1 MTTGMILRR
10 IFEIVLVT
18 FVIWG
23 LFHEDLFAAFEHRL
37 ICAFRRRKLKVVRT
51 AGKARESF

>member
-1 MTTGMILRR
+1 MTTGMILRSL
-10 IFEIVLVT
+10 FEVVLVA

-23 LFHEDLFAAFEHRL
+23 LFHEDLFAAFEHRF

-51 AGKARESF
+51 SAKVRESF